1 MADFTRSGV
10 LPGMSGSTENHASPY
25 APHEA
30 AREQLPASGGRTSNI
45 TVVVC
50 VYDMARLR
58 EIDLC
63 LASLRRQTLAPAE
76 VVVVVDGCEPLAA
89 ALMDRYRD
97 ITLVPLPENQGLSA
111 ARNAGLA
118 RVHTPWV
125 AFLDDDA
132 YAEPDWLA
140 QLAEAH
146 ADTGA
151 VGVGGWVEPVF
162 VEGRPR
168 WFPSELLWTVG
179 CSHAGLPTERTV
191 VRNVFGGCAMMATD
205 ALKDHG
211 GYDESVGRKG
221 DDARGGEEA
230 DLCLR
235 IREAVPDAQFV
246 LEPSAVIH
254 HHVPG
259 NRSRVGYVMKRCHAD
274 GKAKAGMATRLGADS
289 LTSETAF
296 VRDFVPRVLGLVAR
310 ARVAAAFVL
319 LLGMTVAAF
328 GFAMGLLAMRLRPAK
343 PALRRPGRPAA
354 AAAPD
359 AEARTHGS
367 AHASTSPPTRSADP
381 AYSAS

>member
-1 MADFTRSGV
+1 MGGLFVADFTRSGTH
-10 LPGMSGSTENHASPY
+10 PEISGSTE
-25 APHEA
+25 
-30 AREQLPASGGRTSNI
+30 QLEETRKSDIAVI
-45 TVVVC
+45 VC

-76 VVVVVDGCEPLAA
+76 VVVVVDGCEPLAVE
-89 ALMDRYRD
+89 LMARYRD
-97 ITLVPLPENQGLSA
+97 ITLIPLPTNQGLSA

-118 RVHTPWV
+118 HVRTPWV

-146 ADTGA
+146 AETGA
-151 VGVGGWVEPVF
+151 VGVGGWVEPLF

-191 VRNVFGGCAMMATD
+191 VRNVFGGCALMATD
-205 ALKDHG
+205 ALKNHG

-235 IREAVPDAQFV
+235 IREAVPDAQFI

-254 HHVPG
+254 HHVPAA
-259 NRSRVGYVMKRCHAD
+259 RSRVGYVLKRCHAD
-274 GKAKAGMATRLGADS
+274 GKAKAGMARRLGADALS
-289 LTSETAF
+289 SETAF
-296 VRDFVPRVLGLVAR
+296 VKDFVPRVANLVLR

-319 LLGMTVAAF
+319 LLGMTVAAA
-328 GFAMGLLAMRLRPAK
+328 GFTMGLLTARLRPGKAPRYGVARTTSAADGPSTVA
-343 PALRRPGRPAA
+343 PATVSGPVS
-354 AAAPD
+354 
-359 AEARTHGS
+359 AEASIS
-367 AHASTSPPTRSADP
+367 AHHAVDP
-381 AYSAS
+381 SGTP

>member
-1 MADFTRSGV
+1 MGGICVADSTRSGMGPV
-10 LPGMSGSTENHASPY
+10 LAESAQEKNVTG
-25 APHEA
+25 A
-30 AREQLPASGGRTSNI
+30 ARSDI

-89 ALMDRYRD
+89 ELMHRYRD
-97 ITLVPLPENQGLSA
+97 IALVPLPQNQGLSA

-140 QLAEAH
+140 NLAQAH
-146 ADTGA
+146 AETGA
-151 VGVGGWVEPVF
+151 VGVGGWVEPLF

-179 CSHAGLPTERTV
+179 CSHAGLPTSRTV
-191 VRNVFGGCAMMATD
+191 VRNVFGGCALMSTD
-205 ALKDHG
+205 ALLSQG
-211 GYDESVGRKG
+211 GYDETVGRKG

-235 IREAVPDAQFV
+235 IRETQPDAQFI
-246 LEPSAVIH
+246 LEPTAVIH
-254 HHVPG
+254 HHVPVV
-259 NRSRVGYVMKRCHAD
+259 RSRIGYVLRRCHAD
-274 GKAKAGMATRLGADS
+274 GKAKAGMAHRLGADALS
-289 LTSETAF
+289 SETAF
-296 VRDFVPRVLGLVAR
+296 VRDIVPRVMSLVLR
-310 ARVAAAFVL
+310 ARVAAALVL
-319 LLGMTVAAF
+319 LLGMIVAAVA
-328 GFAMGLLAMRLRPAK
+328 FAMGLVAARLRPAGSAR
-343 PALRRPGRPAA
+343 PAATGAEVATPYGEANVSPGRPAA
-354 AAAPD
+354 PAALAD
-359 AEARTHGS
+359 G
-367 AHASTSPPTRSADP
+367 PT
-381 AYSAS
+381 